1 MGTRGPSATGGGSS
15 GSHSCQCCTQGLRP
29 RGADRAP
36 GRRGGAARGGARGAG
51 RRRGGGTG
59 WRLRLGAPRSPAPRA
74 GSKARS
80 VQSGER
86 SPERESKGGRK
97 GCPRVT
103 TRDLFPCHDPA
114 PGSRWRWRRAADGVH
129 LSQEQAGEA
138 GRSGASPARPVA
150 ASTSAFRTAG
160 GRHPRQI
167 ATPGACRCHAAA
179 GPGPIRSA
187 RGGAVQAAPA
197 VGEPEAAAGELLSPL
212 PPYALLLLLPLPPPS
227 LRTWSPLSCRRRS
240 RLVLSSARRGSGSRA
255 AALQPCQVPRAH
267 EVEPLV
273 YASRFPARPA
283 GATRR
288 ARGPG
293 PLPISPPP
301 APDLAALD
309 VRARR

>member
-1 MGTRGPSATGGGSS
+1 MAPAGGS
-15 GSHSCQCCTQGLRP
+15 GWARREVPLREP
-29 RGADRAP
+29 RAP
-36 GRRGGAARGGARGAG
+36 GVRRARYN
-51 RRRGGGTG
+51 
-59 WRLRLGAPRSPAPRA
+59 P
-74 GSKARS
+74 GS
-80 VQSGER
+80 ER

-103 TRDLFPCHDPA
+103 TRDPLPCLNPA

-150 ASTSAFRTAG
+150 ASTSAFCTAG

-197 VGEPEAAAGELLSPL
+197 VGKPEADAGELLSPL

-240 RLVLSSARRGSGSRA
+240 RLVLSSAHRGSGSWA

-267 EVEPLV
+267 QVEPLV
-273 YASRFPARPA
+273 
-283 GATRR
+283 
-288 ARGPG
+288 
-293 PLPISPPP
+293 
-301 APDLAALD
+301 
-309 VRARR
+309 